1 MTAMTPE
8 DITVLEDLE
17 QYDPPC
23 ELGIGKADCDNP
35 AKWIMFRAPN
45 VCQCKSRPPALACD
59 RCKDYRMSLDGIVFC
74 HVCRDAISPARIGYN
89 RVEAL

>member
-23 ELGIGKADCDNP
+23 ELGIGKASCDNP
-35 AKWIMFRAPN
+35 AKWVMFRAPG
-45 VCQCKSRPPALACD
+45 VCDCKSRPPALACET
-59 RCKDYRMSLDGIVFC
+59 CKDWRVQSEGAVTC
-74 HVCRDAISPARIGYN
+74 HDCLTVIAPARIAYS
-89 RVEAL
+89 RIETL